1 MLESLGFSSVTFV
14 VTIINIFIL
23 FLFFRVILFKR
34 VTKFMEERANRVRDS
49 LHQAENDRTQ
59 AKELLDQYETK
70 LRAAS
75 EEAAAI
81 VRKAEE
87 RAKAEAD
94 RILAEGKDAAEKLIA
109 NSRSQIEAEQRA
121 AMVVFRT
128 EAAALVVA
136 ASARLLRREVQAGDS
151 RQYAGLLL
159 QELGDGVPGDTVPGN
174 G

>member
-1 MLESLGFSSVTFV
+1 MLDFSVTFI
-14 VTIINIFIL
+14 VTIINITILFFIL
-23 FLFFRVILFKR
+23 RAILFKP
-34 VTKFMEERANRVRDS
+34 VTKFMEARSAKVRES
-49 LHQAENDRTQ
+49 LEQAENEKAQ
-59 AKELLDQYETK
+59 AKELLSQYEAK

-81 VRKAEE
+81 VRRAEE
-87 RAKAEAD
+87 RARAEAD
-94 RILAEGKDAAEKLIA
+94 RILAEGKDAAERLMA
-109 NSRSQIEAEQRA
+109 NSRARIEAEQRA

-159 QELGDGVPGDTVPGN
+159 QELGDSITGDTPGN